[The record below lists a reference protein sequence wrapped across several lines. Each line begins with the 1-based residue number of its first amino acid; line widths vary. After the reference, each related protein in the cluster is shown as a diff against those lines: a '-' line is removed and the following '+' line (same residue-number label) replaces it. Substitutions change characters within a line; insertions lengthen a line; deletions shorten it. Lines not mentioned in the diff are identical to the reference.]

1 MTTTLNK
8 PAAPLQTKPP
18 AAPRGAGGPGART
31 IGFLM
36 ALPPILLIA
45 LFVGFPIVL
54 AFGFSIGLTGGLN
67 HTTAAIGQNV
77 HEAGAWWGTGAAYQE
92 MFTNPRFLGDLLVT
106 VIVTLISTAIA
117 LFLALGIG
125 LFLKL
130 RGGRAARLLS
140 GLAIVPLFIPVV
152 IASWAILTFYS
163 GTGFLRSVFAQ
174 FGLEF
179 PVWAFTMVTVIIGSV
194 WTSLPFAVLMIASGL
209 QAVPDAMIEAARD
222 AGAGFARIVLS
233 VIVPMAAVPII
244 IATTFTAIGIVG
256 SFTVPYFT
264 GPNSPNMLGVD
275 MSNYFSAFN
284 QPQQS
289 AVMAF
294 TVFLIASGIAALY
307 VWANFRSAK
316 EQGKL

>member
-1 MTTTLNK
+1 VTATLEK
-8 PAAPLQTKPP
+8 PAAPQRTEPP
-18 AAPRGAGGPGART
+18 TGARGASRPGPRT

-54 AFGFSIGLTGGLN
+54 AFGFSIGMIGGLN
-67 HTTAAIGQNV
+67 HTIATIGQNV
-77 HEAGAWWGTGAAYQE
+77 HEASTWWGTLAAYQE

-106 VIVTLISTAIA
+106 VIVTLVSTAA
-117 LFLALGIG
+117 VLFLALGIG

-130 RGGRAARLLS
+130 RGGRTARLLS

-174 FGLEF
+174 FGLDF

-194 WTSLPFAVLMIASGL
+194 WTSLPFAVLMVSSGL
-209 QAVPDAMIEAARD
+209 QAVPEAMIEAARD
-222 AGAGFARIVLS
+222 AGAGFVRVVVS

-244 IATTFTAIGIVG
+244 IATTFTAIGTVG